1 MSRPPRKMS
10 LTGLYHIIFRGINR
24 QNIFEESE
32 DYKKMIDII
41 DMVKKS
47 KTFEIY
53 AYCLMTNHVHLFI
66 KEKECG
72 DIKKIMH
79 SILTR
84 YVQWFNY
91 KYQRSGALIGNRY
104 KSEPIEDE
112 KYYFS
117 LIRYIHKNPEKAGLV
132 EKLKDYQWSSYSEYI
147 QEKRKGITDI
157 CFLLEMFCEERKK
170 AVKEFIS
177 FHEAEDEDCFSLP
190 ERKRLTDEQ
199 AKNRIKMILKN
210 VDISGLLTMKKEE
223 RNRYISMIKEET
235 EISIR
240 QLERLTGISRGII
253 SRIK

>member
-72 DIKKIMH
+72 DIQKI
-79 SILTR
+79 I
-84 YVQWFNY
+84 
-91 KYQRSGALIGNRY
+91 
-104 KSEPIEDE
+104 
-112 KYYFS
+112 
-117 LIRYIHKNPEKAGLV
+117 YIHKNPKKAGLV

-147 QEKRKGITDI
+147 QEKKKGITDI

-199 AKNRIKMILKN
+199 AKKRIKMI
-210 VDISGLLTMKKEE
+210 
-223 RNRYISMIKEET
+223 
-235 EISIR
+235 
-240 QLERLTGISRGII
+240 
-253 SRIK
+253 

>member
-1 MSRPPRKMS
+1 
-10 LTGLYHIIFRGINR
+10 
-24 QNIFEESE
+24 
-32 DYKKMIDII
+32 
-41 DMVKKS
+41 
-47 KTFEIY
+47 
-53 AYCLMTNHVHLFI
+53 
-66 KEKECG
+66 
-72 DIKKIMH
+72 MH

-117 LIRYIHKNPEKAGLV
+117 LIRYIHKNPKKAGLV

-147 QEKRKGITDI
+147 QEKKKGITDI
-157 CFLLEMFCEERKK
+157 CFLLGMFCEERKK

-177 FHEAEDEDCFSLP
+177 FHEAEDEDYFSLP

-210 VDISGLLTMKKEE
+210 VDISELLTMKKEE